1 MPYRQLN
8 ERSILD
14 TLEQVKQRICER
26 FPGSG
31 LSKVAVELYSV
42 GQEVM
47 ETVDYLKRPNY
58 LIRVPVWIA
67 ISLMILSSAWVL
79 ASVLPKVRIGEV
91 DFVQVFESGAN
102 DVVLIGIAIYFLLS
116 IETRVK
122 RNRALR
128 ILHELRSLAHVVDMH
143 QLAKDP
149 ELLAA
154 ASMAG
159 TSAKALTPAQLG
171 KYLDHCNDL
180 LAVTSK
186 LAAMLVQYFSD
197 EVVLGTVN
205 EIEGLTA
212 GLSARIWQKIT
223 LIERPP
229 LASLKGGQS

>member
-1 MPYRQLN
+1 MPYRQLD

-14 TLEQVKQRICER
+14 TLAQVKQRVCER

-31 LSKVAVELYSV
+31 LSNVATELLSV
-42 GQEVM
+42 GSEVM
-47 ETVDYLKRPNY
+47 ETVEFLKRPIY
-58 LIRVPVWIA
+58 RVRVPVWIGIA
-67 ISLMILSSAWVL
+67 VMIASSVWVL
-79 ASVLPKVRIGEV
+79 ASVLPKVRVGEV
-91 DFVQVFESGAN
+91 DFVQVFEAGAN
-102 DVVLIGIAIYFLLS
+102 DVALIGISIYFLLS
-116 IETRVK
+116 IETRIK

-143 QLAKDP
+143 QLGKDP

-154 ASMAG
+154 ARVSG
-159 TSAKALTPAQLG
+159 EEVLTPAQLG

-205 EIEGLTA
+205 EIEALTA

-223 LIERPP
+223 LLERPR
-229 LASLKGGQS
+229 LASL